1 MREPDK
7 TIRDGTVPPR
17 RAVIPGVA
25 MIELLP
31 PEPYETAYTPA
42 QSVIGFAFDAQAG
55 SHAFGSDRRTPFRA
69 SPNHLSFIPSGC
81 DVYSQSVR
89 GGEYLR
95 IFLGPGDG
103 GEPHRQQRFSDVID
117 TRAIALAARA
127 RSLLMR
133 GEDDCLVMEQLVDQ
147 LSQRVTAILA
157 GPAER
162 AGASAW
168 MTPRRLRL
176 SLELIEAELATRLT
190 VARLAAS
197 LDLSAGLFSRAFKG
211 AVGKPPHDYIIDR
224 RIARARAL
232 LRSPRLD
239 LAAIAQEVGFNSHA
253 HMTSAF
259 RNRLGVTPTDIR
271 RGIE

>member
-1 MREPDK
+1 MRN
-7 TIRDGTVPPR
+7 VLPR
-17 RAVIPGVA
+17 RAIIPGVA
-25 MIELLP
+25 LIELLP

-42 QSVIGFAFDAQAG
+42 QGVIGFAFEAQAG
-55 SHAFGSDRRTPFRA
+55 YHAFGSDRRTPFRA
-69 SPNHLSFIPSGC
+69 SPNRLSFIPSGC

-95 IFLGPGDG
+95 ILLGTGDG
-103 GEPHRQQRFSDVID
+103 QEPQRQRRFSDVID

-127 RSLLMR
+127 RSVLMR
-133 GEDDCLVMEQLVDQ
+133 GEDDILVIEQFVDQ

-157 GPAER
+157 GPAQR

-197 LDLSAGLFSRAFKG
+197 LGLSAGLFSRAFKA
-211 AVGKPPHDYIIDR
+211 AVGRPPHDYIIDR
-224 RIARARAL
+224 RIARAREL
-232 LRSPRLD
+232 LRSPGLD
-239 LAAIAQEVGFNSHA
+239 LAAIAQGVGFTSHA
-253 HMTSAF
+253 HMTSVF
-259 RNRLGVTPTDIR
+259 RNRLGVTPTDLR
-271 RGIE
+271 RCLE